1 MLSHFI
7 FPVSSGFFYY
17 VQASMRNILGL
28 LILILLFG
36 TGASA
41 QDIEL
46 DKIPFSRFYSLV
58 NFGGGT
64 QNWDFSQNES
74 GFLYVAN
81 NYGLFA
87 YDGSR
92 WRKHEVPSTTKLRS
106 VYAADSSRI
115 YVGGQAQLGYF
126 SPDSSGELVFT
137 SLLDAIPD
145 KYRNFDDV
153 WRIIPKGDTILFNTN
168 RYLFS
173 YDGHSMNTL
182 EPAFPIGFLL
192 QVHGKYYT
200 SSDEEGF
207 LQLNGKRLEKLNQY
221 PRLMGKTVISAI
233 PFRDDSV
240 LLFVEKGGVYILDAK
255 GKLSK
260 WQTKSAIPGGI
271 NTCLTLSDGRFA
283 VGTQNEGLY
292 IYNQN
297 GELEIHLNKGGGLN
311 SRTVLCLQE
320 DQFHNL
326 WVGLNNGINYIILNS
341 PFSLINEKVSLPGK
355 GYTAARY
362 NEQVYL
368 GTSSGLYRAME
379 KGYEEVPGTE
389 GQAYNL
395 NTLNEQLLVAHHRG
409 LFEVQGGQA
418 VPLFNRTGTWKAD
431 QLPVS
436 PYWLC
441 GTYEGFALINEDN
454 PADSRMIEGF
464 NESSRVF
471 EFNNSGDVWMTH
483 GYKGVYRLSFSP
495 EGELQELHQ
504 YDSADGF
511 PSNILINV
519 FRVNDELL
527 FAAEQGI
534 YQYNP
539 VSDQF
544 ITDTAFTR
552 LVGPGKHVSDMKQDM
567 MGNIYYIAD
576 GALGLLRKNSLGEY
590 VREEKVF
597 LPVNQFL
604 VDEFENITPLGL
616 EDVVIGA
623 NEGFIHFNP
632 VRTRK
637 PSSEFNCF
645 IRQVSLT
652 GLQDSVL
659 YNGFGN
665 HEVKVSH
672 DQHSFNF
679 TFASPY
685 YESSNALEYRYR
697 LEGYDEAW
705 MEWET
710 ADEAT
715 YTNLP
720 PGSYTFEA
728 QARTPLGRESQV
740 ATYSITISPPWY
752 ANTVAYLIYLLV
764 VLFTI
769 GLVLFIQ
776 DRKHKQQTA
785 SLTLEKE
792 NEIKKREHLLEE
804 NSERTRV
811 AISQLKNEKL
821 QSEIDHKNRE
831 LANTTMHL
839 LDKNEFIIDI
849 KRDLKAVLGNGHDAR
864 SEINQII
871 KSIDRNVNVEADW
884 EHFTLHFDDV
894 HNGFLKRL
902 KEQYPNITPLE
913 TKLAAFLRM
922 GMNTKE
928 IASLLHNSVRGVEI
942 SRYRLRK
949 KLHLG
954 KDVNLTE
961 FMQGL

>member
-1 MLSHFI
+1 
-7 FPVSSGFFYY
+7 
-17 VQASMRNILGL
+17 MRSIGL
-28 LILILLFG
+28 FILILVYG
-36 TGASA
+36 TGARA

-46 DKIPFSRFYSLV
+46 DRIPFTRFYNLG

-64 QNWDFSQNES
+64 QNWDFSRDEN

-106 VYAADSSRI
+106 VYAANSARI

-126 SPDSSGELVFT
+126 SPDSSGKLVFT

-145 KYRNFDDV
+145 EHRNFDDV
-153 WRIIPKGDTILFNTN
+153 WRIIPRGDTVIFNTN
-168 RYLFS
+168 RYLFF
-173 YDGHSMNTL
+173 YDGRTMSTL
-182 EPAFPIGFLL
+182 KPAHPIGFLV
-192 QVHGKYYT
+192 QANGKYYT
-200 SSDEEGF
+200 SSDEEGV
-207 LQLNGKRLEKLNQY
+207 LQLTGERLYRQDQY
-221 PRLMGKTVISAI
+221 SRLKGKTIISAI
-233 PFRDDSV
+233 PFRDNST
-240 LLFVEKGGVYILDAK
+240 LLFVEADEVYRLDARGNLK
-255 GKLSK
+255 K
-260 WQTKSAIPGGI
+260 WPFEAAIPGEV

-283 VGTQNEGLY
+283 VGTQNNGLY
-292 IYNQN
+292 IFNQQ
-297 GELEIHLNKGGGLN
+297 GMLDIHLNKGGGLN
-311 SRTVLCLQE
+311 SRTVLSLQE
-320 DQFHNL
+320 DSFHNL
-326 WVGLNNGINYIILNS
+326 WVGLNNGINYITLNS
-341 PFSLINEKVSLPGK
+341 PFSLMNEKVRLPGK
-355 GYTAARY
+355 GYTAARH

-379 KGYEEVPGTE
+379 NGYEVVPGTE
-389 GQAYNL
+389 GQTYNL
-395 NTLNEQLLVAHHRG
+395 NTFHEQLLVAHHRG
-409 LFEVQGGQA
+409 LFNVQDGRA
-418 VPLFNRTGTWKAD
+418 VPLFNGTGTWKAHP
-431 QLPVS
+431 LPAS

-441 GTYEGFALINEDN
+441 GTYEGFALINEDH
-454 PADSRMIEGF
+454 PADNRMIEGF

-471 EFNNSGDVWMTH
+471 EFNRSGDVWMTH
-483 GYKGVYRLSFSP
+483 GYKGVYRLSFTP
-495 EGELQELHQ
+495 EGELQALHQ

-519 FRVNDELL
+519 FRVDDQLL

-534 YQYNP
+534 YQYDP

-544 ITDTAFTR
+544 MTDTAFTR
-552 LVGPGKHVSDMKQDM
+552 LVGPGKHVSDMKQDK

-590 VREEKVF
+590 VREDRVF

-604 VDEFENITPLGL
+604 VDEFENVTPLGL

-632 VRTRK
+632 VRTGK
-637 PSSEFNCF
+637 PSPEFNCF

-652 GLQDSVL
+652 GLRDSVL
-659 YNGFGN
+659 YNGVGS
-665 HEVKVSH
+665 HEVTVRH

-685 YESSNALEYRYR
+685 YESSNALKYRYR
-697 LEGYDEAW
+697 LKGYDATW
-705 MEWET
+705 MEWGDT
-710 ADEAT
+710 DEAT

-728 QARTPLGRESQV
+728 QAMTPLGRESQL
-740 ATYSITISPPWY
+740 ATYSFTIRPPWY
-752 ANTVAYLIYLLV
+752 ANPVAYLVYLLI
-764 VLFTI
+764 VLFII
-769 GLVLFIQ
+769 GLVLFVQ
-776 DRKHKQQTA
+776 DKKHRQRTA

-792 NEIKKREHLLEE
+792 KEIKKREHLLEE
-804 NSERTRV
+804 NSERSRV

-821 QSEIDHKNRE
+821 QSEIAHKNRE

-849 KRDLKAVLGNGHDAR
+849 KRDLKAALSNGHDAR
-864 SEINQII
+864 SEINRII

-902 KEQYPNITPLE
+902 KEQYPDITPLE
-913 TKLAAFLRM
+913 TKLAAFLRL

-928 IASLLHNSVRGVEI
+928 IANLLHNSVRGVEI

-949 KLHLG
+949 KLQLD
-954 KDVNLTE
+954 KEVNLTE
-961 FMQGL
+961 FMQRL